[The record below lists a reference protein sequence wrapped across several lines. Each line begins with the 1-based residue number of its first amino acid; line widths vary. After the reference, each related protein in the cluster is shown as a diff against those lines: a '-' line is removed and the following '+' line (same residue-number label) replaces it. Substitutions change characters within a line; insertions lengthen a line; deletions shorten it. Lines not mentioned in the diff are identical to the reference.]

1 LGGKAER
8 ATADSRR
15 PLAWVVATWIS
26 AIGGITTLAICG
38 LQWPAGPIVS
48 NERPGIVSEQRT
60 LLDRRIKVMQLFFA
74 DRRVAV
80 RRTAQDVWT
89 RITGQSHK
97 D

>member
-1 LGGKAER
+1 MESPR
-8 ATADSRR
+8 SR
-15 PLAWVVATWIS
+15 S
-26 AIGGITTLAICG
+26 AA

-48 NERPGIVSEQRT
+48 NERAGIVSEQRT